1 MDVDQHLRG
10 YKNNKSNT
18 KQSQEQD
25 KHSLGHTTCPQE
37 HLVQIPEKI
46 DYNSCY
52 PIDQLNDMLLARIR
66 LIDLIKAKQLAN
78 NLVEHKPFWE
88 KLLKFIKNIDTNKP
102 TLGSKTTEHNTG
114 REANTIVSQ
123 LGKGNSTTTRTIN
136 PQTP

>member
-1 MDVDQHLRG
+1 
-10 YKNNKSNT
+10 
-18 KQSQEQD
+18 
-25 KHSLGHTTCPQE
+25 
-37 HLVQIPEKI
+37 
-46 DYNSCY
+46 
-52 PIDQLNDMLLARIR
+52 MLLARIR
-66 LIDLIKAKQLAN
+66 LTDLIKAKQLAN